1 MEKQVRRLAAELAA
15 TRAEVAG
22 YRRQWTAVTRPDTAE
37 LQARVSLHEMLV
49 GHFNNEELMQLCF
62 ALGVFWDR
70 LAGDT
75 LDALPNWEA
84 LLESRGFDRVAG
96 SIADLGSYYRLR
108 EKTLL
113 VVDTEDRAALE
124 ARLAEGLGEVA
135 CLYNEITPCFVP
147 ELQAALAGK

>member
-1 MEKQVRRLAAELAA
+1 VLDSQVGDCAA
-15 TRAEVAG
+15 
-22 YRRQWTAVTRPDTAE
+22 
-37 LQARVSLHEMLV
+37 
-49 GHFNNEELMQLCF
+49 
-62 ALGVFWDR
+62 
-70 LAGDT
+70 
-75 LDALPNWEA
+75 
-84 LLESRGFDRVAG
+84 
-96 SIADLGSYYRLR
+96 LGSYYRLR